1 MAISQNF
8 PEEKPTLNL
17 NFASSRI
24 LDPRIT
30 FSRSSVGTYM
40 DDNGLI
46 ATASTDSPRF
56 DHDDVT
62 GESLGLLIEESR
74 TNLIPYSVVN
84 TTNWTSS
91 GQTPV
96 SLNLN
101 ALGVFPGVR
110 ISSNGF
116 TYQGIRHPNISLTSG
131 TTYTATWYFRK
142 GDINPSNKFRAIV
155 RDQLNSKVTIF
166 EKSSASTDYGDI
178 NSYSFNEN
186 TDATTNFEY
195 LSVDTLA
202 DGLTY
207 KLCIRFDASASSDYR
222 FMFQTNSAT
231 VGETIIALG
240 IQVEEGEFPTSYIP
254 TSGSTVTRDPDNVT
268 MTGTNF
274 SNITTGISKMVVG
287 APGEDSSKGAV
298 YVYDLDGSNEIK
310 ITASDGVAGDQ
321 FGNEG
326 VAIANNKIVV
336 GAYKK
341 NSNEGAVYVY
351 DLDGSNE
358 VKITA
363 SDGASGDRF
372 GQSVAIDHNKIVVG
386 AYLDGSS
393 SGSAYIYDLDGTNE
407 VKITASDAAGS
418 DIFGTGVF
426 IGEGSVGT
434 PNWYNQDEGTVYVS
448 QKLRAV
454 QDTSRNNLVYLINGG
469 NQSDYFYN
477 PNRGHTNIFTFG
489 DGGTNYSRFQDGT
502 NSTDTKTAFAY
513 DVSGDD
519 FKAYYNGIEATNET
533 TTNTPSATSH
543 TQLELGATVG
553 DKYCGHIQQFV
564 YYSKRLS
571 NAQLQNLTK

>member
-8 PEEKPTLNL
+8 PEEGPTLNL
-17 NFASSRI
+17 NFAGSRV

-46 ATASTDSPRF
+46 KTAAADEPRF

-84 TTNWTSS
+84 TTNWITT
-91 GQTPV
+91 GGTPV

-116 TYQGIRHPNISLTSG
+116 TYHGIRHPNISLTSG

-155 RDQLNSKVTIF
+155 RDQLNSKVTSF

-178 NSYSFNEN
+178 SSYSFNEN
-186 TDATTNFEY
+186 TDATTNFEI

-207 KLCIRFDASASSDYR
+207 KLCIRFDASTSSDYR
-222 FMFQTNSAT
+222 FMFQINSTT

-254 TSGSTVTRDPDNVT
+254 TSGSTVTRNPDNVT

-274 SNITTGISKMVVG
+274 S
-287 APGEDSSKGAV
+287 D
-298 YVYDLDGSNEIK
+298 
-310 ITASDGVAGDQ
+310 
-321 FGNEG
+321 F
-326 VAIANNKIVV
+326 
-336 GAYKK
+336 
-341 NSNEGAVYVY
+341 
-351 DLDGSNE
+351 
-358 VKITA
+358 
-363 SDGASGDRF
+363 
-372 GQSVAIDHNKIVVG
+372 
-386 AYLDGSS
+386 
-393 SGSAYIYDLDGTNE
+393 
-407 VKITASDAAGS
+407 
-418 DIFGTGVF
+418 
-426 IGEGSVGT
+426 
-434 PNWYNQDEGTVYVS
+434 YNQDEGTVYVS

-469 NQSDYFYN
+469 NQNDYYYN
-477 PNRGHTNIFTFG
+477 TKIGSNNIFVFG
-489 DGGTNYSRFQDGT
+489 DGGTIYRSFGQGGV
-502 NSTDTKTAFAY
+502 NSIDTKTAFAY

-533 TTNTPSATSH
+533 NNNTPSATSH
-543 TQLELGATVG
+543 TKLELGATAN

-564 YYSKRLS
+564 YYQTRLS